1 MRIPLNDLLFALSKA
16 LDFVERELLSVT
28 TNHGKRVAYVSAR
41 VCRAMGLEERD
52 IFDMACCAVLHD
64 NALTQ
69 YMHGAGPDGLSR
81 LENFKSHCERGEEN
95 ALSFPF
101 AGDPSGI
108 ILYHHENWDGSGFFH
123 LAGEAIPLRAG
134 VLRLADNM
142 DLALRMGD
150 GRGGLIDAIRQHALR
165 FKGVLYPPAAVEALL
180 EVLDA
185 DFIRA
190 MTDENISAALK
201 GLLPSIRVDLS
212 TEQVLRLCSVFAFI
226 IDAKSPFTMNHST
239 GVAERVA
246 QLARSYGL
254 DPEHRDKLV
263 VAAYLHDVGKLAIP
277 PGILEKNGPLD
288 AQEWNVMRNHAAVT
302 AEILGE
308 VPGLEDLAAWAAEH
322 HEKLNGQGYPFGL
335 GREEL
340 SFESRLLACC
350 DIYQAL
356 TENRPYRRGMD
367 HGKAMVIL
375 NDMVARGELDEAIA
389 AHVGEV
395 FAAEVQEEGR
405 CCV

>member
-1 MRIPLNDLLFALSKA
+1 MRVPLNDLLFALSRA
-16 LDFVERELLSVT
+16 LDFVERELLSIT

-52 IFDMACCAVLHD
+52 VFDMACCAVLHD

-95 ALSFPF
+95 AMCFPF
-101 AGDPSGI
+101 AGDASGV

-123 LAGEAIPLRAG
+123 LEGKDIPLRAG

-142 DLALRMGD
+142 DLTLRMGD
-150 GRGGLIDAIRQHALR
+150 GRDGLIDAIRKHALR
-165 FKGVLYPPAAVEALL
+165 FKGVLYAPAAVEALL
-180 EVLDA
+180 DVLDA
-185 DFIRA
+185 DFARS
-190 MTDENISAALK
+190 MTDGNISASLK
-201 GLLPSIRVDLS
+201 GLLPFIRVELG

-246 QLARSYGL
+246 RLARAYGL

-288 AQEWNVMRNHAAVT
+288 AQEWSVMRNHAAVT

-308 VPGLEDLAAWAAEH
+308 VSGLEDLAAWAAGH
-322 HEKLNGQGYPFGL
+322 HEKLNGRGYPLGL

-340 SFESRLLACC
+340 PFESRLLACC

-356 TENRPYRRGMD
+356 TEHRPYRQGME

-375 NDMVARGELDEAIA
+375 EDMVERGELDATIA
-389 AHVGEV
+389 ARVGEV
-395 FAAEVQEEGR
+395 FAAEVQKEDR